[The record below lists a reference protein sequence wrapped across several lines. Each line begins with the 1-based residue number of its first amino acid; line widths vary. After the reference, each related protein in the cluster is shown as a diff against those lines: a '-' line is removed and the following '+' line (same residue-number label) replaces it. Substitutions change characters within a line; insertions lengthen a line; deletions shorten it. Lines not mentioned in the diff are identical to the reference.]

1 MFSVH
6 CPRHGSLVLL
16 SYLDIEEMRNTTT
29 GIDVTFTCT
38 CGHRGTW
45 QTGGRHRDRLP
56 STHYE
61 IES

>member
-16 SYLDIEEMRNTTT
+16 SYLEIDEMRNTTG
-29 GIDVTFTCT
+29 GINVTYTCT

-45 QTGGRHRDRLP
+45 QTGRRHRDVVP
-56 STHYE
+56 STDYE

>member
-16 SYLDIEEMRNTTT
+16 SYLEIEEMRNTTG
-29 GIDVTFTCT
+29 GINVTYTCT
-38 CGHRGTW
+38 CGHRGMW
-45 QTGGRHRDRLP
+45 QTGRRHRDVVP
-56 STHYE
+56 STDYE